1 MFEEFVALRLRRYLS
16 GRLIVHPQ
24 WLDRL
29 DVEGSIRIRPDLVF
43 ESGGGEATYVADIK
57 YKVTDDGFGREADYY
72 QLLAYTTA
80 LELPPEGL
88 LIYCQNDGGTPPRE
102 IKVRNRGA
110 RLRTWAI
117 RLDRTPH
124 HAEDELRMLADHI
137 AARVGS
143 GMAG

>member
-1 MFEEFVALRLRRYLS
+1 M
-16 GRLIVHPQ
+16 
-24 WLDRL
+24 
-29 DVEGSIRIRPDLVF
+29 
-43 ESGGGEATYVADIK
+43 ADIK
-57 YKVTDDGFGREADYY
+57 YVTDDGFGREADSY

-80 LELPPEGL
+80 LELPEGL
-88 LIYCQNDGGTPPRE
+88 LTFARTKEAHPRE